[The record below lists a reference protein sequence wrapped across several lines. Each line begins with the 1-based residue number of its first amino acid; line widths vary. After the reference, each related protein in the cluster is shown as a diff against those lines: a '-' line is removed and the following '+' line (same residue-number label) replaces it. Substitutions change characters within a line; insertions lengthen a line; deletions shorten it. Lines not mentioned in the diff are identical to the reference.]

1 MASKEKNPRF
11 VFTPELNTVFL
22 DLYNTHDGGRF
33 LHLMVNGNAGTN
45 LARMDA
51 WVKFT
56 EAFNKVCVKTKFV

>member
-1 MASKEKNPRF
+1 MASKEKKPRF

-33 LHLMVNGNAGTN
+33 LHLMVNGNN

>member
-1 MASKEKNPRF
+1 MASKEKKPRF

-45 LARMDA
+45 
-51 WVKFT
+51 
-56 EAFNKVCVKTKFV
+56 